1 MTLVGASVSVFS
13 LRKEMAVPPV
23 PVIVPAL
30 MIVLLLLAVIPTP
43 PVTDA
48 PVSML
53 IVLLLLSAR
62 MPLPVVPPV
71 TDAPVKILMMS
82 LLPSRKM
89 PLRVSVTDTGL
100 TVILRLFASAKKPS
114 GLFWLFTTL
123 IQVTDVLLY
132 GVPGRHAFCCESV
145 VGIWSCR
152 FI

>member
-62 MPLPVVPPV
+62 MPLPVVPPRYRRTGQNSDDV
-71 TDAPVKILMMS
+71 VVAVEKDAVA
-82 LLPSRKM
+82 R
-89 PLRVSVTDTGL
+89 LRY
-100 TVILRLFASAKKPS
+100 RH
-114 GLFWLFTTL
+114 
-123 IQVTDVLLY
+123 
-132 GVPGRHAFCCESV
+132 GVDSD
-145 VGIWSCR
+145 S
-152 FI
+152 